1 MIMSR
6 ILVVEDEQSL
16 RLLYRNDLEQEG
28 YEVVTVGSASE
39 GLRAYETESLDLVVL
54 DIRLPG
60 MDGLDAMARM
70 LDKNPRIPI
79 VLNTGYSS
87 YKDNF
92 LSWAADAYVIKSS
105 DTGELLAKIRDL
117 LNVRQVRA
125 PRRPEARRTTPCT
138 QLLPVA

>member
-1 MIMSR
+1 MSR